1 MKLAKPG
8 MPPPDAAARAAS
20 IHARLLNRA
29 KKRDEDFN
37 LLLTRYATE
46 RLLYR
51 LSISPERDQFLLK
64 GALLFDLWFD
74 VPHRPTRDADFL
86 GFGAADSAM
95 LAATVQL
102 TCAIE
107 FDDGMRFDADSVVVT
122 EIREEANYR
131 GLRVKLKGFLGN
143 ATCTLQLDVGYGDAV
158 TPAPSETELPTLLDG
173 VPAPRLRVYPRET
186 VVAEKLETIAS
197 LGLGNSRMKDYFD
210 LRALLLEDRLEPKLL
225 VQAIAATFSRR
236 RTSLPDELPIGS
248 TSEFALDRLK
258 SQQWNVFVAKDKLKA
273 PPLEQ
278 VVTEVAAGLAAPL
291 RQARGLLGA
300 LGRADR

>member
-1 MKLAKPG
+1 MKPAKPG
-8 MPPPDAAARAAS
+8 LPPLNAARAAS

-74 VPHRPTRDADFL
+74 VPHRPTHDADFL
-86 GFGAADSAM
+86 GFGSADSAM
-95 LAATVQL
+95 LAATVRL
-102 TCAIE
+102 VCAIDS
-107 FDDGMRFDADSVVVT
+107 DDGMCFDTDSVVVT
-122 EIREEANYR
+122 EIREETSYG

-143 ATCTLQLDVGYGDAV
+143 ANCTLQLDVGYGDA
-158 TPAPSETELPTLLDG
+158 APSETGLPTLLDG

-186 VVAEKLETIAS
+186 VVAEKLEAIAS
-197 LGLGNSRMKDYFD
+197 MGLGNSRMKDYFD
-210 LRALLLEDRLEPKLL
+210 LRALLREDRLEPRLL

-236 RTSLPDELPIGS
+236 RTPLPDGLPLGL
-248 TSEFALDRLK
+248 TSEFSRDGRK
-258 SQQWNVFVAKDKLKA
+258 TQQWNSFLAKNKLKA

-278 VVTEVAAGLAAPL
+278 VVTEVADGLAAPL
-291 RQARGLLGA
+291 RQALELLGA
-300 LGRADR
+300 TR

>member
-1 MKLAKPG
+1 MKPAKPG
-8 MPPPDAAARAAS
+8 MPPHNAARAAS

-86 GFGAADSAM
+86 GFGKADSAM
-95 LAATVQL
+95 LAATVRL
-102 TCAIE
+102 VCVIE
-107 FDDGMRFDADSVVVT
+107 CDDGMSFAADSVVAT
-122 EIREEANYR
+122 EIREEASYG

-143 ATCTLQLDVGYGDAV
+143 ANCTLQLDVGYGDAV
-158 TPAPSETELPTLLDG
+158 TPAPLETELPTLLEG
-173 VPAPRLRVYPRET
+173 MPAPRLRVYPRET
-186 VVAEKLETIAS
+186 VVAEKLEAIAS

-210 LRALLLEDRLEPKLL
+210 LRALLREGQLEPKLL

-236 RTSLPDELPIGS
+236 RAPLPDGLPLGL
-248 TSEFALDRLK
+248 TSEFARNGLK
-258 SQQWNVFVAKDKLKA
+258 SQQWSAFVAKNKLTA

-278 VVTEVAAGLAAPL
+278 VVAEVADGLAAPL
-291 RQARGLLGA
+291 KQARELLE
-300 LGRADR
+300 ADQ

>member
-1 MKLAKPG
+1 MKPPKPG
-8 MPPPDAAARAAS
+8 VSSRNAARAAS

-51 LSISPERDQFLLK
+51 LSISPERNQFLLK

-95 LAATVQL
+95 LAATVRL
-102 TCAIE
+102 VCAIE
-107 FDDGMRFDADSVVVT
+107 ADDGMRFDANSVAVV
-122 EIREEANYR
+122 EIREETNYG

-143 ATCTLQLDVGYGDAV
+143 ANCTLQLDVGYGDAV
-158 TPAPSETELPTLLDG
+158 TPAPLETELPTLLDG

-186 VVAEKLETIAS
+186 VVAEKLEAIAS
-197 LGLGNSRMKDYFD
+197 LGMGNSRMKDYFD
-210 LRALLLEDRLEPKLL
+210 LRALLREGRLEPKHLA
-225 VQAIAATFSRR
+225 QAIAATFSRR
-236 RTSLPDELPIGS
+236 RTSLSDDLPLGL
-248 TSEFALDRLK
+248 TSEFARNALK
-258 SQQWNVFVAKDKLKA
+258 RQQWNAFVVKNKLQA

-278 VVTEVAAGLAAPL
+278 VVTEVADGLAAQL
-291 RQARGLLGA
+291 RQARELLETA
-300 LGRADR
+300 R

>member
-1 MKLAKPG
+1 MKPPKPG
-8 MPPPDAAARAAS
+8 VSSRNAARAAS

-51 LSISPERDQFLLK
+51 LSISPERNQFLLE

-95 LAATVQL
+95 LAATVRL
-102 TCAIE
+102 VCAIE
-107 FDDGMRFDADSVVVT
+107 ADDGMRFDANSVAVV
-122 EIREEANYR
+122 EIREETNYG

-143 ATCTLQLDVGYGDAV
+143 ANCTLQLDVGYGDAV
-158 TPAPSETELPTLLDG
+158 TPAPLETELPTLLDG

-186 VVAEKLETIAS
+186 VVAEKLEAIAS
-197 LGLGNSRMKDYFD
+197 LGMGNSRMKDYFD
-210 LRALLLEDRLEPKLL
+210 LRALLREGRLEPKHLA
-225 VQAIAATFSRR
+225 QAIAATFSRR
-236 RTSLPDELPIGS
+236 RTSLSDDLPLGL
-248 TSEFALDRLK
+248 TSEFARNALK
-258 SQQWNVFVAKDKLKA
+258 RQQWNAFVVKNKLQA

-278 VVTEVAAGLAAPL
+278 VVTEVADGLAAQL
-291 RQARGLLGA
+291 RQARELLETA
-300 LGRADR
+300 R